1 MKHTLEY
8 KILKH
13 LSKNNNGRFIDIA
26 EIELDSDFLKS
37 VIADLKERELIVT
50 EPYPGKPWDSDFAV
64 GITASDKPEKCKIK
78 SKGLEYLDA
87 LEKSEVDFELTKRT
101 LEEFPKTKWFARLGF
116 IIAVVLALKEL
127 YILICK

>member
-13 LSKNNNGRFIDIA
+13 LSDNNNGRFIDIA
-26 EIELDSDFLKS
+26 EIESDTEFLKS
-37 VIADLKERELIVT
+37 VIADLKNRELILT
-50 EPYPGKPWDSDFAV
+50 EKYSGKPMKEFI
-64 GITASDKPEKCKIK
+64 GIIPSDKPEKCKIK

-101 LEEFPKTKWFARLGF
+101 LKEFPKTKWFARLGF

-127 YILICK
+127 YMLIWK